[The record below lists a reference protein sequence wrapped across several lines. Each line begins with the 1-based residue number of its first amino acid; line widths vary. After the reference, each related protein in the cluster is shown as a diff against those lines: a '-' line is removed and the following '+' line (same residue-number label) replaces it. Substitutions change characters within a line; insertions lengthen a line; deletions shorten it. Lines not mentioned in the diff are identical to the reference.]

1 MSVCVLP
8 IQGLKADRMATPFC
22 SGAEKN
28 LCCPFFGEVVIFSE
42 FESQEQAC
50 KRQPRAAAA
59 SFSSRQSFFAALPL
73 RASCSMQ
80 LSRDPQAATI
90 EDIEGDPAF
99 DLPQRE
105 D

>member
-1 MSVCVLP
+1 MCCLYRVSKLTEWQP
-8 IQGLKADRMATPFC
+8 PF
-22 SGAEKN
+22 AQVQRRIFVVH
-28 LCCPFFGEVVIFSE
+28 FFGEVVIFSE

-50 KRQPRAAAA
+50 RRQPRAAAA
-59 SFSSRQSFFAALPL
+59 SFSSRQSFFAALSL